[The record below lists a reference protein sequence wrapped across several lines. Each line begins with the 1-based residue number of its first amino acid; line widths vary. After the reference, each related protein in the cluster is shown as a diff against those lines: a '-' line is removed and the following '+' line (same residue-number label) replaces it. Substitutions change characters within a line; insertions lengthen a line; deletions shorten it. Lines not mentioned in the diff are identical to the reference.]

1 MKPHVRQSIITL
13 LVLLSIIL
21 AACAQAQP
29 TPQAATEAP
38 PAEEPAEPAEV
49 EPAQTEPA
57 APAATEAPAPTEP
70 PAAEQVTLKVMHNYA
85 PDDTH
90 NPVLMRAFENF
101 MKANPDIKIEDEIYS
116 DLDIPLKVETAF
128 MAGQEPDIVFNNWA
142 SSKKVWIDQGVSIP
156 VDDLMVEWGFEGKFI
171 PEALKA
177 ATDPKGRLVAFPL
190 EGFTWPVW
198 YNTDILEKAGVGVPK
213 TVDELIEAS
222 KKIRE
227 AGYEPFVTG
236 GTDWS
241 GYAVF
246 TSIVQLTLSDE
257 EMREVFGKGGFAEN
271 ENAMEGIRLFTR
283 LRDEGVF
290 ATNTEGLQA
299 DAMNAMFFAEQAAMM
314 QAGAWSFGS
323 LPEEMHDRVAL
334 GGFPILAADSPH
346 EKPIIYAGFGK
357 GVWITRNGAQKLD
370 AARKFIQYIFSEE
383 VITDFVVETAM
394 ASPINT
400 IEIAPGQLSP
410 FMQSTIDYVKD
421 ATIVD
426 ITDNYVPQDAW
437 DALYKASAL
446 AFIPGTTPEEIAAEW
461 DKIYEEQQ

>member
-1 MKPHVRQSIITL
+1 MKPQFRQSVITL
-13 LVLLSIIL
+13 LILLSIIL
-21 AACAQAQP
+21 AGCAQAQQP
-29 TPQAATEAP
+29 PAAATEAP
-38 PAEEPAEPAEV
+38 PA
-49 EPAQTEPA
+49 
-57 APAATEAPAPTEP
+57 AATEAPPAAVTEAPPAPTEAPAATEP

-90 NPVLMRAFENF
+90 NPVLMKVFEDF
-101 MKANPDIKIEDEIYS
+101 MAANPDIKIEDEIYS

-142 SSKKVWIDQGVSIP
+142 SSKKTWVDQGVSIP
-156 VDDLMVEWGFEGKFI
+156 VDDLMSEWGFEGQFI
-171 PEALKA
+171 PEALKS

-198 YNTDILEKAGVGVPK
+198 YNTDILEKAGVEVPK

-246 TSIVQLTLSDE
+246 TSILQTVLSDE
-257 EMREVFGKGGFAEN
+257 EMREVFGNGGFAEN
-271 ENAMEGIRLFTR
+271 EKAMEGIRLFTK

-299 DAMNAMFFAEQAAMM
+299 DAMNAMFFDEKAAMM

-323 LPEEMHDRVAL
+323 LPEEMHDHVAL
-334 GGFPILAADSPH
+334 GGFPILASDSPH

-370 AARKFIQYIFSEE
+370 AARRFIQYLFSPE
-383 VITDFVVETAM
+383 VIKMFVVETAM

-400 IEIAPGQLSP
+400 IEIAPGELSP

-461 DKIYEEQQ
+461 DKIYTEQ